1 MFFLLEKPAR
11 NGYSDFL
18 GIFRALTMK
27 TSHALLPLVLAGGL
41 LAGCAA
47 PRQPMVNYG
56 HPALNQAM
64 YQTVPVPQNDPGR
77 VAAGALVGGL
87 VGSRFGQ
94 GNGQVAGAAIGAAA
108 GAMAARGGY
117 SHEAAGGALI
127 GGLVGSRFG
136 GGNGR
141 TAAAALGAG
150 LGAWLAVPRE

>member
-1 MFFLLEKPAR
+1 
-11 NGYSDFL
+11 
-18 GIFRALTMK
+18 MK
-27 TSHALLPLVLAGGL
+27 TLSALSLLFAAGL

-47 PRQPMVNYG
+47 PRQPLANYG
-56 HPALNQAM
+56 HPALNQAAAS
-64 YQTVPVPQNDPGR
+64 QVAPVLQNDPGR
-77 VAAGALVGGL
+77 VAAGAMIGGL

-108 GAMAARGGY
+108 GAMAAQGGY
-117 SHEAAGGALI
+117 SNEAAGGALI

-150 LGAWLAVPRE
+150 LGAWLAVPRD

>member
-1 MFFLLEKPAR
+1 
-11 NGYSDFL
+11 
-18 GIFRALTMK
+18 MK
-27 TSHALLPLVLAGGL
+27 TLSALSLLLAAGL

-47 PRQPMVNYG
+47 PRQPLVNYG
-56 HPALNQAM
+56 HPALNQAAAS
-64 YQTVPVPQNDPGR
+64 QAAPALQNDPGR
-77 VAAGALVGGL
+77 VAAGAVIGGL
-87 VGSRFGQ
+87 MGSRFGQ

-108 GAMAARGGY
+108 GAMAAQSGY
-117 SHEAAGGALI
+117 SNEAAGGALL